1 MSFPPCP
8 QCASELAYNDGIQWV
23 CPECGHEW
31 LEGEQAQAEEGC
43 VVKDSNGTVLQDGDS
58 VTLIKDL
65 KIKGSSQ
72 VIKQGTKVKN
82 IRIVDGDHDIA
93 CKIEGSNMMLKS
105 EFLKK
110 I

>member
-8 QCASELAYNDGIQWV
+8 QCASELTYNDGVQLV

-31 LEGEQAQAEEGC
+31 LEGEQAQSEEGHI
-43 VVKDSNGTVLQDGDS
+43 VTDSNGTILHDADS
-58 VTLIKDL
+58 VRLMKDL

-93 CKIEGSNMMLKS
+93 CKIDGSNMMLKS